1 MKLEDLYKLLLEAEA
16 NHKII
21 SERKEKEKRNRS
33 SEETQNE
40 EKEVEFIP
48 IDLFSETE
56 ITETPETIEIEEVDD
71 KTDTSRLEIEVI
83 KDYELPPLNLQFSTA
98 KGAKAKRFRK
108 FAQILRFIDVVNK
121 KGKVAPEGCTILPI
135 PIDASAYKA
144 IWGSR
149 ENVQNGNKLMEEIN
163 LISLHK
169 QHDHKNHIAKTF
181 KYYKENEALFIKF
194 CEENGITKSGLIE
207 EEIKPLE
214 NWEKQLLT
222 FDPKEVIFSYDR
234 HIVKPEGISKSVF
247 IVEQILPCLYENY
260 PWFNLWRRKIKD
272 EINPFL
278 RQFDTDL
285 ELKLEPKITWTTV
298 KYKKTGIKKV
308 YIRKI
313 GIRIANTLVR
323 LSDKKDN
330 EKTKYLNKMGF
341 NLDKDVKSSIP
352 RITKSLHNLRWI
364 DESEDIYKLINDYFE
379 PGSEFNNERR
389 DAIKNLHMRIY
400 FDNKSDQNIVK
411 NIMKYLRDNEVDIS
425 GINKKELTDLVSRYR
440 QAMIKAEDGEPL
452 GNEAF
457 YVESMVYLLT
467 IYDLIKSGKPVF
479 FVFDCFY
486 SKGPESKED
495 FGEAIKSSIK
505 VNFEYFLSDFL
516 GVKKEEVNS
525 NKKVIDVINRL
536 KEKYNIE

>member
-21 SERKEKEKRNRS
+21 SERKGKEKRNGS

-48 IDLFSETE
+48 VDLFSETE

-71 KTDTSRLEIEVI
+71 KTDTSRWEINVI
-83 KDYELPPLNLQFSTA
+83 KDYELPTLDLKISTA
-98 KGAKAKRFRK
+98 PGAKAKRFRK

-135 PIDASAYKA
+135 PIDAAAYKA

-149 ENVQNGNKLMEEIN
+149 ENVQNGNRIMEKIH

-169 QHDHKNHIAKTF
+169 KHDHKNHIAKTF

-194 CEENGITKSGLIE
+194 CEENGIIKSGLIE

-260 PWFNLWRRKIKD
+260 PWFNLWRSKIQD

-298 KYKKTGIKKV
+298 KYKKTGVKKV

-379 PGSEFNNERR
+379 PGSEFNEERR

-411 NIMKYLRDNEVDIS
+411 NIMKYLRDNEVDVS
-425 GINKKELTDLVSRYR
+425 GINKKELTDLVSKYKE
-440 QAMIKAEDGEPL
+440 AMIKAEDGEPL